1 MQFTVDKDRS
11 QIRVLVIE
19 DEVYLRE
26 CISDFL
32 ELVGFSAIQA
42 ANGRE
47 GIELFGRHE
56 PDVIITDIRMPEMD
70 GFDILKFIQ
79 NYSADTPVI
88 VVSGTNSLDDVAQ
101 CIKLGAWDYI
111 IKPVYDYGVVEMSIM
126 RVLEKKQLVEEN
138 KRYREYLEEEV
149 IKRSDELLSSTVRFK
164 TLFNL
169 AGDVLFIHDRDG
181 KIIDCNEMAFRH
193 TGYSRKQL
201 LEMNIRDLIV
211 KEDIPLFTQIMA
223 RLPHKNSLM
232 YDLRYALRSGAT
244 AVMEQHAT
252 MITTEASP
260 LVFVI
265 SRDISER
272 RRMEQERDDLKKQ
285 ILSAQK
291 MELVGLLAGGIAHDF
306 NNVLTALT
314 GYASLLQT
322 ELANSGGPAATYA
335 DKVAGIAAKGEAL
348 TGRLMSFIRR
358 KRDELVPV
366 DIHKALGETESLLRP
381 NSKQVK
387 ITLELG
393 AEDFFVLGDESQIQS
408 AFLNLGLNARDAMPD
423 GGRLTFKTFNE
434 TGHLGTEGRKGRG
447 FIRIDVIDTG
457 TGINK
462 DIIKK
467 IFEPLFT
474 TKAPGEGTGLGLPGV
489 LYCVKNLHGYIDV
502 ESEVGKGT
510 TFKITLPLYNRG
522 SMEKIDLSCRRVLAV
537 TKDNGIVEILN
548 ERLAPEKISALQFRD
563 PAQALE
569 WLGGNARETAVI
581 IADCDLPLFDEG
593 GFTKE
598 AAAAAPDTLVIKI
611 LSKDEI
617 SLGSNMDYAA
627 FTNTP
632 IDSDRFFESL
642 TMYIRD
648 HILDTGGDLEA
659 GGEKQPTI

>member
-1 MQFTVDKDRS
+1 MQFTIDKDRS

-32 ELVGFSAIQA
+32 ELVGFSSIQA

-111 IKPVYDYGVVEMSIM
+111 IKPVYDYGVVEMSIL
-126 RVLEKKQLVEEN
+126 RVLEKKQLLEEN

-169 AGDVLFIHDRDG
+169 AGDVLFIHDREG

-201 LEMNIRDLIV
+201 LEMNMRDLIV

-223 RLPHKNSLM
+223 RLPHKNSIM
-232 YDLRYALRSGAT
+232 YDLRYALHGGAV

-265 SRDISER
+265 CRDISER
-272 RRMEQERDDLKKQ
+272 RRMEQERDELKKQ
-285 ILSAQK
+285 IVSAQK

-314 GYASLLQT
+314 GYASMLQSD
-322 ELANSGGPAATYA
+322 LAAAGGPTADYA
-335 DKVAGIAAKGEAL
+335 NKIAGIAAKGQAL
-348 TGRLMSFIRR
+348 TGRLMSFIRK

-366 DIHKALGETESLLRP
+366 DVHKALRETESLLRP
-381 NSKQVK
+381 NSKQIK
-387 ITLELG
+387 ITLDLG
-393 AEDFFVLGDESQIQS
+393 AEKFSVLGDDSQIQS
-408 AFLNLGLNARDAMPD
+408 AFLNLGLNARDAMPN
-423 GGRLTFKTFNE
+423 GGRLTFKTLNE
-434 TGHLGTEGRKGRG
+434 AERPGSDRKGRG
-447 FIRIDVIDTG
+447 FIRIDVIDNG
-457 TGINK
+457 TGMDENVL
-462 DIIKK
+462 KK

-489 LYCVKNLHGYIDV
+489 LYCVKNLHGHIDV

-522 SMEKIDLSCRRVLAV
+522 SMEKIDLSSRHVLII
-537 TKDNGIVEILN
+537 TKDEGVVKIVN
-548 ERLAPEKISALQFRD
+548 ERLAAENIAARHFND
-563 PAQALE
+563 PASALE

-581 IADCDLPLFDEG
+581 MVDCDLPLFDEG
-593 GFTKE
+593 SFAKE

-617 SLGSNMDYAA
+617 SLGSNMDCAA

-642 TMYIRD
+642 TMYVRD
-648 HILDTGGDLEA
+648 HIIDTGGDA
-659 GGEKQPTI
+659 VDYSNST

>member
-1 MQFTVDKDRS
+1 
-11 QIRVLVIE
+11 
-19 DEVYLRE
+19 
-26 CISDFL
+26 
-32 ELVGFSAIQA
+32 
-42 ANGRE
+42 
-47 GIELFGRHE
+47 
-56 PDVIITDIRMPEMD
+56 MPEMD

-111 IKPVYDYGVVEMSIM
+111 IKPVYDYGVVEMSIL
-126 RVLEKKQLVEEN
+126 RVLEKKQLLEEN

-201 LEMNIRDLIV
+201 LEMNMRDLIV

-223 RLPHKNSLM
+223 RLPHKNSIM
-232 YDLRYALRSGAT
+232 YDLRYALRGGAV

-265 SRDISER
+265 CRDISER
-272 RRMEQERDDLKKQ
+272 RRMEQERDELKKQ
-285 ILSAQK
+285 IVSAQK

-314 GYASLLQT
+314 GYASMLQSD
-322 ELANSGGPAATYA
+322 LAAAGGPTADYA
-335 DKVAGIAAKGEAL
+335 NKIAGIAAKGQAL
-348 TGRLMSFIRR
+348 TGRLMSFIRK

-366 DIHKALGETESLLRP
+366 DVHKALRETESLLRP
-381 NSKQVK
+381 NSKQIK
-387 ITLELG
+387 ITLDLG
-393 AEDFFVLGDESQIQS
+393 AEKFSVLGDDSQIQS
-408 AFLNLGLNARDAMPD
+408 AFLNLGLNARDAMPN
-423 GGRLTFKTFNE
+423 GGRLTFKTLNE
-434 TGHLGTEGRKGRG
+434 AERPGSDRKGRG
-447 FIRIDVIDTG
+447 FIRIDVIDNG
-457 TGINK
+457 TGMDENVL
-462 DIIKK
+462 KK

-489 LYCVKNLHGYIDV
+489 LYCVKNLHGHIDV

-522 SMEKIDLSCRRVLAV
+522 SMEKIDLSSRHVLII
-537 TKDNGIVEILN
+537 TKDEGVVKIVN
-548 ERLAPEKISALQFRD
+548 ERLAAESIAARHFND
-563 PAQALE
+563 PASALE

-581 IADCDLPLFDEG
+581 MVDCDLPLFDEG
-593 GFTKE
+593 SFAKE

-617 SLGSNMDYAA
+617 SLGSNMDCAA

-648 HILDTGGDLEA
+648 HIIDTGGDVTAPE
-659 GGEKQPTI
+659 ENYSNST

>member
-1 MQFTVDKDRS
+1 MQFTIDKDRS

-32 ELVGFSAIQA
+32 ELVGFSSIQA

-111 IKPVYDYGVVEMSIM
+111 IKPVYDYGVVEMSIL
-126 RVLEKKQLVEEN
+126 RVLEKKQLLEEN
-138 KRYREYLEEEV
+138 RRYREYLEEEV

-201 LEMNIRDLIV
+201 LEMNMRDLIV

-223 RLPHKNSLM
+223 RLPHKNSIM
-232 YDLRYALRSGAT
+232 YDLRYALRGGAV

-265 SRDISER
+265 CRDISER
-272 RRMEQERDDLKKQ
+272 RRMEQERDELKKQ
-285 ILSAQK
+285 IVSAQK

-314 GYASLLQT
+314 GYASMLQSD
-322 ELANSGGPAATYA
+322 LAAAGGPTADYA
-335 DKVAGIAAKGEAL
+335 NKIAGIAAKGQAL
-348 TGRLMSFIRR
+348 TGRLMSFIRK

-366 DIHKALGETESLLRP
+366 DVHKALRETESLLRP
-381 NSKQVK
+381 NSKQIK
-387 ITLELG
+387 ITLDLG
-393 AEDFFVLGDESQIQS
+393 AEKFSVLGDDSQIQS
-408 AFLNLGLNARDAMPD
+408 AFLNLGLNARDAMPN
-423 GGRLTFKTFNE
+423 GGRLTFKTLNE
-434 TGHLGTEGRKGRG
+434 AERPGSDRKGRG
-447 FIRIDVIDTG
+447 FIRIDVIDNG
-457 TGINK
+457 TGMDENVL
-462 DIIKK
+462 KK

-489 LYCVKNLHGYIDV
+489 LYCVKNLHGHIDV

-522 SMEKIDLSCRRVLAV
+522 SMEKIDLSSRHVLII
-537 TKDNGIVEILN
+537 TKDEGVVKIVN
-548 ERLAPEKISALQFRD
+548 ERLAAENIAARHFND
-563 PAQALE
+563 PASALE

-581 IADCDLPLFDEG
+581 MVDCDLPLFDEG
-593 GFTKE
+593 SFAKE

-617 SLGSNMDYAA
+617 SLGSNMDCAA

-642 TMYIRD
+642 TMYVRD
-648 HILDTGGDLEA
+648 HIIDTGGDVTET
-659 GGEKQPTI
+659 EENYSNST